1 VSRVTWLASPSPLPP
16 ALLAVVTDPST
27 PTDDLRPDEWQISES
42 DGTPDPTTEVT
53 MNGAAVTPPV
63 LTTPAERWWSTE
75 QFRHMDRTEA
85 WEDALSVNYRTWQV
99 PERVDQSFSAQL
111 RHRDLAGLR
120 VVECICDP
128 CHGRRLKHHVAN
140 DDAAYIGVQITKSGR
155 EYFRSGDDTV
165 AVGSGDLVIWT
176 SDRPTDFTVTEKLHK
191 VSLILPWSEVQDR
204 LPKVSSFRGTVLDS
218 RAGIGAVLYSHIDA
232 LASQLDVLGLSDASA
247 VRRATYELLAAAMAY
262 RIDSDPQPLSRQYLK
277 RIQDF
282 ILDRLQDIELSPTTI
297 SQAHGISPRY
307 LHMLFAQTGQSVSA
321 YIRHQRLERCR
332 EALASAMYKD
342 RSVAEIAYQWGFND
356 PAHFSRVFKNQF
368 GHSPSEH
375 RP

>member
-1 VSRVTWLASPSPLPP
+1 MNGTEVRQTDAASPS
-16 ALLAVVTDPST
+16 
-27 PTDDLRPDEWQISES
+27 
-42 DGTPDPTTEVT
+42 
-53 MNGAAVTPPV
+53 AA
-63 LTTPAERWWSTE
+63 WWSTE
-75 QFRHMDRTEA
+75 QFKQLDRTEA
-85 WEDALSVNYRTWQV
+85 WEEALCVNYRPWQV
-99 PERVDQSFSAQL
+99 PEHVDQAFSAQL

-128 CHGRRLKHHVAN
+128 CHGRRLKHHVAG
-140 DDAAYIGVQITKSGR
+140 DDAAYIGVQITKAGR

-176 SDRPTDFTVTEKLHK
+176 SDRPTEFTVTERLHK
-191 VSLILPWSEVQDR
+191 VSLILPWGEVQER

-232 LASQLDVLGLSDASA
+232 LAGQLDVLGHGDISA
-247 VRRATYELLAAAMAY
+247 VRRATYELLAAAMSY

-277 RIQDF
+277 RMQDY
-282 ILDRLQDIELSPTTI
+282 ILDRLQDVELSPTSI

-332 EALASAMYKD
+332 EALASASYKD
-342 RSVAEIAYQWGFND
+342 RSVAEVAYQWGFND
-356 PAHFSRVFKNQF
+356 AAHFSRVFKNQY